1 MNLQPTVL
9 IVDDEKHTRDGLR
22 SLLENDY
29 DVYVAPDI
37 AGAIDVLD
45 REQIDVLL
53 TDLRLGSRSYLDL
66 SASMNVTEK
75 IRARF
80 GANNL
85 LDKDPPINGGNAC
98 PAGPCNG
105 NTWPTFYD
113 ATGRFIFFN
122 VSAEF

>member
-1 MNLQPTVL
+1 MRYMSSV
-9 IVDDEKHTRDGLR
+9 K
-22 SLLENDY
+22 LETSGSN
-29 DVYVAPDI
+29 PFLSQI
-37 AGAIDVLD
+37 GAIVGLPA
-45 REQIDVLL
+45 